1 MRKIPEEEMVCAD
14 RTAGGGADG
23 CERSSYFIFPVWDPT
38 ETQSS
43 I

>member
-1 MRKIPEEEMVCAD
+1 MRKIPQEKMVCAD
-14 RTAGGGADG
+14 RTAGGADC
-23 CERSSYFIFPVWDPT
+23 CERGSYFIFPVWDPT